1 MQLLK
6 DLDHPFARG
15 EPVYDL
21 TFENVQAGARTD
33 YLFRRAGQIGGFVLG
48 TGDLSELG
56 LGWATYGVGDHMS
69 HYNVNASV
77 PKTLIQHLIRWVA
90 AEGLMGAAA
99 SPVLLDIVAAEIS
112 PELTPPDAEGRVQ
125 STEAKVG
132 PYALQDF
139 NLYYT
144 TRYGFGPAK
153 VAFLAQAAW
162 ADASRGAW
170 PPNYPE
176 NQRKAFGLAEIKR
189 WMRVFY
195 ERFFTTSQYKR
206 SAMPNGPK
214 ISSGGSL
221 SPRGDWR
228 APSDGNASAWLAAL
242 DQTPD

>member
-1 MQLLK
+1 M
-6 DLDHPFARG
+6 
-15 EPVYDL
+15 
-21 TFENVQAGARTD
+21 
-33 YLFRRAGQIGGFVLG
+33 
-48 TGDLSELG
+48 
-56 LGWATYGVGDHMS
+56 
-69 HYNVNASV
+69 
-77 PKTLIQHLIRWVA
+77 
-90 AEGLMGAAA
+90 
-99 SPVLLDIVAAEIS
+99 
-112 PELTPPDAEGRVQ
+112 Q

-228 APSDGNASAWLAAL
+228 APSDGNASGVAGGARSDAGLTGAARPYAFGGQVRMPL
-242 DQTPD
+242 MLFTLPGQASAGIVLVRDLTDRVRGSRP

>member
-1 MQLLK
+1 M
-6 DLDHPFARG
+6 G
-15 EPVYDL
+15 E
-21 TFENVQAGARTD
+21 
-33 YLFRRAGQIGGFVLG
+33 
-48 TGDLSELG
+48 
-56 LGWATYGVGDHMS
+56 
-69 HYNVNASV
+69 
-77 PKTLIQHLIRWVA
+77 
-90 AEGLMGAAA
+90 AA

-112 PELTPPDAEGRVQ
+112 PELVPADDNGQVQ

-153 VAFLAQAAW
+153 IAFLAQAAW
-162 ADASRGAW
+162 SDAQAGDW
-170 PPNYPE
+170 PPNYPPGA
-176 NQRKAFGLAEIKR
+176 RKAYGLTEIKR
-189 WMRVFY
+189 WMKVFY

-228 APSDGNASAWLAAL
+228 APSDGNSAAWLAAL
-242 DQTPD
+242 DRVPD